1 MTKRKYEE
9 GWRMEKMTKQMI
21 RRVMKDDKDDKK
33 DDKER
38 NGG

>member
-1 MTKRKYEE
+1 MRKGLADEQDD
-9 GWRMEKMTKQMI
+9 KKII
-21 RRVMKDDKDDKK
+21 RRGLDDDKDDET

>member
-1 MTKRKYEE
+1 MVKTTKK
-9 GWRMEKMTKQMI
+9 MI
-21 RRVMKDDKDDKK
+21 RRGMEDDKDDKK

>member
-1 MTKRKYEE
+1 M
-9 GWRMEKMTKQMI
+9 MIKMTKQMI
-21 RRVMKDDKDDKK
+21 RRGMEDDKDDET

>member
-1 MTKRKYEE
+1 MVKITKK
-9 GWRMEKMTKQMI
+9 MI
-21 RRVMKDDKDDKK
+21 RRGMEDDKDDKK